1 MVITILPQS
10 FGKGNKHFE
19 KNLLF
24 SAKRGE
30 GYSGLAV
37 FVVMLLSIV
46 STLEVVAEL
55 PALVAITSAPW
66 CTILLSKIVANI
78 TIGLYNYQLLD
89 DFQMVARRGSRL
101 LLSS

>member
-1 MVITILPQS
+1 LVKAISILKKTVI
-10 FGKGNKHFE
+10 
-19 KNLLF
+19 F
-24 SAKRGE
+24 SKKRE

-46 STLEVVAEL
+46 STLGVVAEL